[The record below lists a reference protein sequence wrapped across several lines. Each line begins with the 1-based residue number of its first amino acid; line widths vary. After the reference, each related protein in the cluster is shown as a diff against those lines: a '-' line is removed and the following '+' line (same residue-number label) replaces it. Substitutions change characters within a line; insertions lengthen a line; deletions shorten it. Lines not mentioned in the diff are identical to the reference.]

1 MVRRGGS
8 DGGSSTVI
16 QNVYSK
22 LMRFTAY
29 QFLHYRKAV
38 INIPHIVK
46 FYLTIIL
53 GITSLHQES

>member
-1 MVRRGGS
+1 MVVFA
-8 DGGSSTVI
+8 TVI

-29 QFLHYRKAV
+29 QYFALSKSYYQY
-38 INIPHIVK
+38 PQIVK

-53 GITSLHQES
+53 GNNN